1 MIHLP
6 NHARM
11 HPSTILT
18 VDYHDPPATPWPR
31 LLRFIAILSM
41 LYGAAFVGEAVS
53 SAMMIWPLRRTP
65 SISGTPGQY
74 WLWSI
79 GCAVQVA
86 IAATLIWGGAKLLQ
100 GASHRLMLIGFW
112 TLISLWPISTV
123 LGLILQPA
131 MGYFNL
137 LLLSLTYSAERNLF
151 PLAAIVLLR
160 AYRSR

>member
-41 LYGAAFVGEAVS
+41 LYGAAFVGEAVR

-65 SISGTPGQY
+65 SIPATPGQY

-112 TLISLWPISTV
+112 TLISLWPIGMV

-131 MGYFNL
+131 MGHFDL
-137 LLLSLTYSAERNLF
+137 LLWSFTYGAERNLF

>member
-41 LYGAAFVGEAVS
+41 LYGAGIIGEAATLAFRS
-53 SAMMIWPLRRTP
+53 LPLRQIPRISATP
-65 SISGTPGQY
+65 SQY
-74 WLWSI
+74 LLWSI
-79 GCAVQVA
+79 ACALEVA
-86 IAATLIWGGAKLLQ
+86 IAAMLICGAAQLLR
-100 GASHRLMLIGFW
+100 GASHRLILIGFW
-112 TLISLWPISTV
+112 ILIGLWPIGFV
-123 LGLILQPA
+123 LSLFLQPSL
-131 MGYFNL
+131 GNFNL
-137 LLLSLTYSAERNLF
+137 LLLSLTYSTERHLF
-151 PLAAIVLLR
+151 PLAAILLLR